1 MIRQGR
7 SCVAD
12 AGALFISPF
21 KDVLTPLR
29 CGNPVGTPG
38 VTIELRGTGTLAIIA
53 TRQGQR
59 RMLSEAAL
67 SRFAVDLPD
76 LPRRV
81 EGRDIAFIWTGPDQW
96 LAQGPPGKEAQ
107 LAEAFSGLVFIVDQR
122 HARTLLRVSGPR
134 ARDALA
140 KGLAIDLHP
149 RAFATGSATATSVAH
164 IAVLLWQVDD
174 RPTYEFAVP
183 RSYAL
188 SFWHWLQASAAEY
201 GVEFVGINN
210 A

>member
-1 MIRQGR
+1 MIPPGR

-12 AGALFISPF
+12 RDTLFICPF
-21 KDVLTPLR
+21 KDMLTLSR
-29 CGNPVGTPG
+29 YGSLVGTPG
-38 VTIELRGTGTLAIIA
+38 VTIELPESGTLAIIA
-53 TRQGQR
+53 ARQDRQR
-59 RMLSEAAL
+59 VLRESAL
-67 SRFAVDLPD
+67 SGFAVNLPD

-96 LAQGPPGKEAQ
+96 LAQGPPGKASLLAQ
-107 LAEAFSGLVFIVDQR
+107 AFAGLASVVDQS
-122 HARTLLRVSGPR
+122 HARALLRITGPR

-149 RAFATGSATATSVAH
+149 RAFATGFAAATSVAH
-164 IAVLLWQVDD
+164 IAVLLWQLDD

>member
-1 MIRQGR
+1 VPERG
-7 SCVAD
+7 V
-12 AGALFISPF
+12 LFTSPF
-21 KDVLTPLR
+21 KDAGILARYGSPI
-29 CGNPVGTPG
+29 GTPG
-38 VTIELRGTGTLAIIA
+38 VTIELRQFGTLAVISA
-53 TRQGQR
+53 R
-59 RMLSEAAL
+59 RDRRLALREAAL
-67 SRFAVDLPD
+67 SGFAVDLPD

-96 LAQGPPGKEAQ
+96 LAQGPQGKEPL
-107 LAEAFSGLVFIVDQR
+107 LAEVFSGLASVVDQS

-149 RAFATGSATATSVAH
+149 SAFATGFAAATSVAH
-164 IAVLLWQVDD
+164 IGVVVWQIDD
-174 RPTYEFAVP
+174 CPTYEFAVP

-188 SFWHWLQASAAEY
+188 SFWHWLQASASEY
-201 GVEFVGINN
+201 ALECVDLNK

>member
-1 MIRQGR
+1 MMPPRR

-12 AGALFISPF
+12 GGAVFISPF
-21 KDVLTPLR
+21 THALTLSR
-29 CGNPVGTPG
+29 HGSPVGTPG
-38 VTIELRGTGTLAIIA
+38 VTIELPGSGTLAIIA
-53 TRQGQR
+53 AREGR
-59 RMLSEAAL
+59 RRALSESAL
-67 SRFAVDLPD
+67 SGFAVNLPD

-96 LAQGPPGKEAQ
+96 LAQGPLVKESL
-107 LAEAFSGLVFIVDQR
+107 LAEAFSCVASVVDQS
-122 HARTLLRVSGPR
+122 HGWALLRITGPR

-149 RAFATGSATATSVAH
+149 RAFATGFAAATSVAH
-164 IAVLLWQVDD
+164 IAVLLWQLDD

-183 RSYAL
+183 RSYAR
-188 SFWHWLQASAAEY
+188 SFWHWLEASAAEY
-201 GVEFVGINN
+201 GLEFVSING

>member
-1 MIRQGR
+1 M
-7 SCVAD
+7 
-12 AGALFISPF
+12 
-21 KDVLTPLR
+21 
-29 CGNPVGTPG
+29 PG
-38 VTIELRGTGTLAIIA
+38 VTVELPGAGTLAIIA
-53 TRQGQR
+53 ARQGR
-59 RMLSEAAL
+59 RRALSETAL
-67 SRFAVDLPD
+67 SSFAVNLPHS
-76 LPRRV
+76 PGRV

-96 LAQGPPGKEAQ
+96 LAQGPPGKESLLAQ
-107 LAEAFSGLVFIVDQR
+107 TFAGLAAVVDQS
-122 HARTLLRVSGPR
+122 HARALLRITGPR

-149 RAFATGSATATSVAH
+149 RAFATGFAAATSVAH
-164 IAVLLWQVDD
+164 IAVLLWQLDD

-188 SFWHWLQASAAEY
+188 DFWHWLQASAAEY